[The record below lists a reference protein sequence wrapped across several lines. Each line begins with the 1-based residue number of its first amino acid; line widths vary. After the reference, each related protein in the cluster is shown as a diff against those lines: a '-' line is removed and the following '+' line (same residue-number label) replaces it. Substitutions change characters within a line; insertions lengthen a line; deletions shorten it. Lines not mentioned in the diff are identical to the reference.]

1 MFVPIQESKA
11 DIRPGFNFFSRVWY
25 FYLTDL
31 FQTGKKR
38 PIEENDIWGS
48 PEHCKVKNVSLQ
60 LERAWE
66 TESRKNNPS
75 FGWALFV
82 ANKGWLLHN
91 FISQLI
97 LATLRIVSPILM
109 SYLLDWLAEKTSTP
123 KLISTTA
130 DGYIW
135 ALLYSFSL
143 YLYVSML
150 GPRHEVVMQDR
161 ILNSVKRFFAD
172 FVYFQN

>member
-48 PEHCKVKNVSLQ
+48 PEHCKVKNVSEQ

-91 FISQLI
+91 FISQLV
-97 LATLRIVSPILM
+97 LATLRIVSPLYFDELFARLVGRKNINSKIDKYDCRWLHMGSFVLLLTLSLRLNVRTKTQIIL
-109 SYLLDWLAEKTSTP
+109 
-123 KLISTTA
+123 I
-130 DGYIW
+130 
-135 ALLYSFSL
+135 
-143 YLYVSML
+143 
-150 GPRHEVVMQDR
+150 EVVMQDR
-161 ILNSVKRFFAD
+161 ILNL
-172 FVYFQN
+172 Y